1 VTLTLAI
8 LLPGIVLALLGLALL
23 LARSAA
29 LGILRAFPRSKIATV
44 IFFGGATVWFLYNI
58 WHLSA
63 ADFGDYKN
71 ILLVGFAAIA
81 LFAFKSVP
89 DFLAVRGLSILILLA
104 AMPLLM
110 AGYMN
115 YEHPLIYFQK
125 GFVYLC
131 ISLAIWLGAQP
142 YRLRNFLE
150 FIAAKP
156 NRSVMLGAASL
167 GYGFWLIIVS
177 FIY

>member
-1 VTLTLAI
+1 
-8 LLPGIVLALLGLALL
+8 
-23 LARSAA
+23 
-29 LGILRAFPRSKIATV
+29 
-44 IFFGGATVWFLYNI
+44 
-58 WHLSA
+58 
-63 ADFGDYKN
+63 
-71 ILLVGFAAIA
+71 
-81 LFAFKSVP
+81 
-89 DFLAVRGLSILILLA
+89 
-104 AMPLLM
+104 MPLLM

-150 FIAAKP
+150 FISAKP
-156 NRSVMLGAASL
+156 NRTVMLGAASL

>member
-1 VTLTLAI
+1 MTLTLAI

-89 DFLAVRGLSILILLA
+89 DF
-104 AMPLLM
+104 
-110 AGYMN
+110 
-115 YEHPLIYFQK
+115 
-125 GFVYLC
+125 
-131 ISLAIWLGAQP
+131 
-142 YRLRNFLE
+142 
-150 FIAAKP
+150 
-156 NRSVMLGAASL
+156 
-167 GYGFWLIIVS
+167 
-177 FIY
+177 

>member
-1 VTLTLAI
+1 M
-8 LLPGIVLALLGLALL
+8 
-23 LARSAA
+23 
-29 LGILRAFPRSKIATV
+29 RAFPRSKIATV

-150 FIAAKP
+150 FISAKP
-156 NRSVMLGAASL
+156 NRTVMLGAASL